1 MLLTNLV
8 NFPNGEPFLVLP
20 ETASLI
26 VFQDII
32 IAIDGYSGVG
42 KSSTAKAVAQ
52 QLDYT
57 YIDSGAMYR
66 AATLYFIRHGVAIQS
81 SSAVREALDHIRV
94 LFVRHADQKRYETY
108 LNGENVE
115 KEIRSM
121 EVSGQVSPVSAIPA
135 VRYAMVAQQR
145 AMGSNKRVVMDGRDI
160 GTNVFP
166 QAELKVFMKA
176 DSEVRARRRQ
186 AELRAQGQEVTVSEI
201 ARNLTQRDQLDSS
214 REENPL
220 VMAEDA
226 VVLDTTHLNFEEQV
240 QGVVALAQKIIH
252 S

>member
-1 MLLTNLV
+1 M
-8 NFPNGEPFLVLP
+8 
-20 ETASLI
+20 SK
-26 VFQDII
+26 DII

-52 QLDYT
+52 ALGYT

-66 AATLYFIRHGVAIQS
+66 AATLYFTRHHTNIRDEEAVHDSLEAI
-81 SSAVREALDHIRV
+81 HI
-94 LFVRHADQKRYETY
+94 LFQFNPVKKAYETY

-115 KEIRSM
+115 QEIRGM
-121 EVSGQVSPVSAIPA
+121 AVSQQVSPVSAVPA
-135 VRYAMVAQQR
+135 VRRAMVAQQR
-145 AMGSNKRVVMDGRDI
+145 KMGENKRVVMDGRDI

-176 DSEVRARRRQ
+176 DTAVRAQRRQ
-186 AELRAQGQEVTVSEI
+186 AELLERGQEVAVSAI
-201 ARNLTQRDQLDSS
+201 THNLTQRDAQDTT

-220 VMAEDA
+220 VMADDA
-226 VVLDTTHLNFEEQV
+226 VVVDTTHLTFDEQV
-240 QGVVALAQKIIH
+240 QQIIKRAQTIIH

>member
-1 MLLTNLV
+1 M
-8 NFPNGEPFLVLP
+8 EPSLVLLK
-20 ETASLI
+20 TASLT
-26 VFQDII
+26 VPRDII

-52 QLDYT
+52 QLNYT

-66 AATLYFIRHGVAIQS
+66 AATLYFIRHRVNIQDPM
-81 SSAVREALDHIRV
+81 AVREALDHIQV
-94 LFVRHADQKRYETY
+94 LFLPHPDQRRYETH

-121 EVSGQVSPVSAIPA
+121 EVAGQVSPVSAIPA

-145 AMGSNKRVVMDGRDI
+145 TMGSNKRVVMDGRDI

-176 DSEVRARRRQ
+176 APAVRARRRQ
-186 AELRAQGQEVTVSEI
+186 AELQAQGQVVTVSEI
-201 ARNLTQRDQLDSS
+201 TRNLTQRDQLDTS
-214 REENPL
+214 REKDPL

-226 VVLDTTHLNFEEQV
+226 VVLDTTDLSFEEQV
-240 QGVVALAQKIIH
+240 QRVVILAQKIIH